1 MHLVDALD
9 ALRALGVEVRRLC
22 RAAGIDLEALRD
34 PEARLPSTTMVTLFR
49 EAERLTG
56 DPFVGLHAA
65 ERAEPR
71 GPLDYLLMSSP
82 RLEDGIRHAERF
94 SRLVLDTLRI
104 SLELRGDTASTVFDP
119 GDRRLE
125 ESHHA
130 IEYLLMA
137 SLRSARRAVGA
148 QYRLLEVHVRHAE
161 RGGGA
166 ELARAFGCPVRFEQP
181 DNRLVYPLDELRAAS
196 RFANPRIAEQ
206 IEKFAA
212 TLAARAAPHASLREQ
227 VAKQAREL
235 LAAGLRAHGAT
246 VARRL
251 GISARTLQRRLR
263 EEEATFRGV
272 RDAVLREVVEAL
284 LSNPWL
290 KMEAVALSVGF
301 ADVAAFSK
309 AFKRW
314 AGCAPAQYRKRLACG
329 PPISVAIAP
338 MVART

>member
-1 MHLVDALD
+1 
-9 ALRALGVEVRRLC
+9 LC
-22 RAAGIDLEALRD
+22 RAAGIDREALRD
-34 PEARLPSTTMVTLFR
+34 PEARLPSRTVVTLFD
-49 EAERLTG
+49 EAEGLTG

-119 GDRRLE
+119 GDPGLE
-125 ESHHA
+125 KSHHA
-130 IEYLLMA
+130 IEYLLMV
-137 SLRSARRAVGA
+137 SLRSVRRAVGA

-161 RGGGA
+161 RGGAA
-166 ELARAFGCPVRFEQP
+166 ELARAFGCPVRFEQA
-181 DNRLVYPLDELRAAS
+181 DNRLVYPLDELRAAP
-196 RFANPRIAEQ
+196 RFANPRTAEQ

-212 TLAARAAPHASLREQ
+212 TLAARAATPHATLREQ

-235 LAAGLRAHGAT
+235 LAAGLRAHGVT

-251 GISARTLQRRLR
+251 GMSARTLQRRLR

-290 KMEAVALSVGF
+290 KLEAVALSVGF

-314 AGCAPAQYRKRLACG
+314 AGCAPAQYRKRLVTG
-329 PPISVAIAP
+329 PPIAVLAAHTRLRFL
-338 MVART
+338 AR